1 MTDEELI
8 EQACNLPAVYVDA
21 FGAYRQ
27 VNGVLRC
34 VGYLYQGGAQ
44 LNLICS
50 LTGADRAQADTLRVL
65 REEPAQTTYQ
75 KWRGTSA
82 AH

>member
-1 MTDEELI
+1 MSDEELLA
-8 EQACNLPAVYVDA
+8 QSASLTPVYVDG
-21 FGAYRQ
+21 FGAFRK

-34 VGYLYQGGAQ
+34 VGWVIDAGAQ

-50 LTGADRAQADTLRVL
+50 LTGADQGNRAARHVLDGKPAKCIHIWNGTTL
-65 REEPAQTTYQ
+65 
-75 KWRGTSA
+75 